1 MRRFMLL
8 CIFIAAA
15 SVVRGYAQNVKSVAD
30 ELMAGSETEFFCSI
44 VGNENRSFSFD
55 VSGRANL
62 LGSCYK
68 IVTDDGLVLIS
79 DGKSIWM
86 VNNDTKEAV
95 ISSLD
100 DDNGDYGDLTNP
112 FALLSNPNGNLKFSF
127 KGVASGGN
135 SNIPAEI
142 RITGFKAGQPK
153 EIVIKIRK
161 FSKANLNRADFVF
174 NKKDYP
180 GIEVTDL
187 R

>member
-1 MRRFMLL
+1 MRRFILL

-15 SVVRGYAQNVKSVAD
+15 SVVRVYAQSVKSVAD

-44 VGNENRSFSFD
+44 VGSESRSFSFD
-55 VSGRANL
+55 VSGRAKL
-62 LGSCYK
+62 LDSCYK

-86 VNNDTKEAV
+86 INNDTQEAV

-100 DDNGDYGDLTNP
+100 DSDDYGDLTNP
-112 FALLSNPNGNLKFSF
+112 FALLSNPHGNLKFSF

-142 RITGFKAGQPK
+142 RITGFRAGQPK
-153 EIVIKIRK
+153 EIVLKIRK
-161 FSKANLNRADFVF
+161 FSKANLSRADFVF

>member
-1 MRRFMLL
+1 MKRFILF
-8 CIFIAAA
+8 CILMAAA
-15 SVVRGYAQNVKSVAD
+15 SVAKVYAQNVKSVAD
-30 ELMAGSETEFFCSI
+30 EFMAGSETEFFCSI
-44 VGNENRSFSFD
+44 VGNENRSVSFD
-55 VSGRANL
+55 VSGRAKL

-68 IVTDDGLVLIS
+68 IVTDEGLVLIS
-79 DGKSIWM
+79 DGASIWM

-95 ISSLD
+95 VTSLD

-112 FALLSNPNGNLKFSF
+112 FALLSSPQGNLKFSF
-127 KGVASGGN
+127 KGTAPGGN

-180 GIEVTDL
+180 GTEITDL